1 MALRSVISSKIP
13 MVVILG
19 ATGTGK
25 TKLGVELAQKFG
37 TEIISAD
44 SMQIYKGLDIVT
56 AKASHQER
64 ELVPH
69 HLLDILEPHQMFTV
83 VDFRNRAL
91 KIIDNLTEQGKI
103 PIIVG
108 GTNYYIESI
117 VYKILVEDMNNA
129 DELLWEKS
137 RRKRDYSE
145 TDTSGE
151 NCQKKLSK
159 DTTNDNTNDLS
170 DNIQVP
176 NETTSEIDLKKDT
189 IVRKIIEIKDISKEK
204 LKEDVD
210 NESGFTNEEI
220 HARLNA
226 IDPVMASRLH
236 PNNRRKVLRAIEV
249 WLKTGRRHSELLD
262 EQKENEGQL
271 RRPDGTVILWLK
283 CEQAVH
289 DERLNA
295 RVDAMLEQGL
305 IDELLDFHDRHNK
318 QRMRAGTPPDYTKG
332 IFQTLGFK
340 EFHEYLMLPPDKK
353 NCEEG
358 KKLLR
363 ESIENMKMGT
373 RRYARRQ
380 NKMVKGRF
388 LKHPTREIPLIYE
401 LNTTNPSQWDNEVKD
416 KAIHIINSLITNS
429 PCQYDHLK
437 PEKITEEITNINV
450 HSSNYC
456 QVCERL
462 IIGDKE
468 FSIHLK
474 SHKHMKVLKSKER
487 LAKLANMKNEIDANK
502 IKN

>member
-25 TKLGVELAQKFG
+25 TKLGVEIAQRFG

-56 AKASHQER
+56 AKASLKER

-137 RRKRDYSE
+137 KRKRDYCE
-145 TDTSGE
+145 TDVSGE
-151 NCQKKLSK
+151 NCRKKLS
-159 DTTNDNTNDLS
+159 NDNINDLS
-170 DNIQVP
+170 DNVP
-176 NETTSEIDLKKDT
+176 APGISSDNTDSS
-189 IVRKIIEIKDISKEK
+189 KINSVEIKDISKEQ
-204 LKEDVD
+204 LIEDVD
-210 NESGFTNEEI
+210 NESRFTNEEI

-226 IDPVMASRLH
+226 IDPEMASRLH

-249 WLKTGRRHSELLD
+249 WLKTGRRHSEVLD
-262 EQKENEGQL
+262 EQKESEGQL
-271 RRPDGTVILWLK
+271 RRPGATVILWLK
-283 CEQAVH
+283 CEQTVH
-289 DERLNA
+289 DERLNS

-318 QRMRAGTPPDYTKG
+318 QRIRDGTPPDYTKG

-353 NCEEG
+353 NSEEG

-388 LKHPTREIPLIYE
+388 LEHPTREIPLIYE
-401 LNTTNPSQWDNEVKD
+401 LNTTDLSQWDSEVKN
-416 KAIHIINSLITNS
+416 KALDIIKSLITNT
-429 PCQYDHLK
+429 PCQYEHLK
-437 PEKITEEITNINV
+437 PEKKNEEISNMNV
-450 HSSNYC
+450 HSCNYC

-468 FSIHLK
+468 YSIHLK
-474 SHKHMKVLKSKER
+474 SHKHMRVLKSKER
-487 LAKLANMKNEIDANK
+487 LAKLANLNKEIETNK
-502 IKN
+502 IE